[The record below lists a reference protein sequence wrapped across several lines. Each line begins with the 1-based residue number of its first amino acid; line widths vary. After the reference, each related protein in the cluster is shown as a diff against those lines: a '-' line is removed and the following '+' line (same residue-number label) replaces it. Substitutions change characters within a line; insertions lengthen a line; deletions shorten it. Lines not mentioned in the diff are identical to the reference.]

1 MAKEAAQ
8 VQAQQVTYE
17 LTQCS
22 RKADLNSATLTKE
35 IAAQVEK
42 RKRVEESMENGQR
55 EMNRQQRLSN
65 KHDRQLQ
72 IDKAA
77 LQHQQTLCLSMTDRL
92 VHERKVIRDEREEYK
107 KSMCAAR
114 KGREGDRE
122 VSSIFVRDL
131 AVSCRIFLTHDS
143 LITLLFKV
151 LQDKLAKLQK
161 AKQLTNHALTNTTRK
176 LLRAVGQQRNKKWT
190 NGKAEINHPPIPR
203 YNFHSSCTCQPPD

>member
-1 MAKEAAQ
+1 MATEAAQ
-8 VQAQQVTYE
+8 VQAQQATYA

-22 RKADLNSATLTKE
+22 RKAELNSAKLTKE

-42 RKRVEESMENGQR
+42 RKRVEESMKDGQR
-55 EMNRQQRLSN
+55 EMDRQQRLSN

-92 VHERKVIRDEREEYK
+92 VHERKVIRDEREQFK
-107 KSMCAAR
+107 KRVCTVT
-114 KGREGDRE
+114 KGRQEDRE
-122 VSSIFVRDL
+122 VSSIFVREQ
-131 AVSCRIFLTHDS
+131 AISCRIFLTRDS
-143 LITLLFKV
+143 VITLLFKG

-161 AKQLTNHALTNTTRK
+161 AKQLANHALTNTTRK

-190 NGKAEINHPPIPR
+190 NGKAEINHPPIQR
-203 YNFHSSCTCQPPD
+203 YHFYSSLTFQPPD